1 MECLK
6 MNQYNPIF
14 TRRTKGDNVLSNQ
27 AVNRSESKM
36 NETEIIRKAQD
47 GDMAAFEQL
56 VRTYEKR
63 VLIAAAQI
71 CRNQQDAEDVTQ
83 DVFLSVYRNIR
94 TFRFEASFYSWIYR
108 ITMNTAFNHT
118 RQRKYHEFLTNDE
131 DEDRY
136 IDVSEEDSTN
146 FSEQKDFQAVLE
158 GALSKLP
165 EKQRTVFIM
174 RYSQHLKI
182 KEISTILGVGE
193 GTVKKYLFR
202 TQEKLRNLLKPFK
215 NQLLED

>member
-1 MECLK
+1 M
-6 MNQYNPIF
+6 
-14 TRRTKGDNVLSNQ
+14 LSTQ
-27 AVNRSESKM
+27 QRVKM
-36 NETEIIRKAQD
+36 NETELIRRAQE
-47 GDMAAFEQL
+47 GDMAAFEQI
-56 VRTYEKR
+56 VQTYEKR

-83 DVFLSVYRNIR
+83 DVFLSVYKNIR

-118 RQRKYHEFLTNDE
+118 RQRKYHEFLTNEE

-136 IDVSEEDSTN
+136 FDISEEDSTD
-146 FSEQKDFQAVLE
+146 FSETTDFQSVLDST
-158 GALSKLP
+158 LKKLP
-165 EKQRTVFIM
+165 EKQRTVFVM

-182 KEISTILGVGE
+182 KEIAIILGIGE

-202 TQEKLRNLLKPFK
+202 SQEKLRNLLKPFK
-215 NQLLED
+215 NQLLKD

>member
-1 MECLK
+1 
-6 MNQYNPIF
+6 
-14 TRRTKGDNVLSNQ
+14 
-27 AVNRSESKM
+27 M
-36 NETEIIRKAQD
+36 NETELIRRAQE
-47 GDMAAFEQL
+47 GDMAAFEQI
-56 VRTYEKR
+56 VQTYEKR

-83 DVFLSVYRNIR
+83 DVFLSVYKNIR

-118 RQRKYHEFLTNDE
+118 RQRKYHEFLTNEE

-136 IDVSEEDSTN
+136 FDISEEDSTD
-146 FSEQKDFQAVLE
+146 FSETTDFQSVLDST
-158 GALSKLP
+158 LKKLP
-165 EKQRTVFIM
+165 EKQRTVFVM

-182 KEISTILGVGE
+182 KEIAIILGIGE

-202 TQEKLRNLLKPFK
+202 SQEKLRNLLKPFK
-215 NQLLED
+215 NQLLKD

>member
-1 MECLK
+1 
-6 MNQYNPIF
+6 
-14 TRRTKGDNVLSNQ
+14 
-27 AVNRSESKM
+27 M
-36 NETEIIRKAQD
+36 NETEIIRRAQD

-56 VRTYEKR
+56 VQTYEKR

-136 IDVSEEDSTN
+136 IDVSEEDSTD
-146 FSEQKDFQAVLE
+146 FSEQTDFQAFLE
-158 GALSKLP
+158 EALKKLP

-174 RYSQHLKI
+174 RYLQHLKI

-202 TQEKLRNLLKPFK
+202 AQEKLRNLLKPFK